1 MTLLGQAVV
10 AIWNGIKP
18 ELEEEFLNWHVRE
31 HIPDRVALPGFQ
43 RGRRYMSIDG
53 SPRFFNFYE
62 AESLADLTSE
72 AYMASLNQ
80 PTPWTGQVMRHFT
93 QMSRTV
99 CGVVASAGYG
109 AGIVIETMRLTGRV
123 ERDRFIAAVI
133 GDVVEPATARN
144 GIVGV
149 HLLEGQSASRAETA
163 ETRLR
168 GASESAD
175 WILLVEAVRMEAIT
189 DLRRN
194 LISDA
199 AITACGADTTIR
211 RGAYGL
217 QFALS
222 RAELRPGV

>member
-18 ELEEEFLNWHVRE
+18 ELEDEFLNWHVHE

-62 AESLADLTSE
+62 AETLGDVTSD
-72 AYMASLNQ
+72 AYMAALNQ
-80 PTPWTGQVMRHFT
+80 PTPWTEQVMRHFT

-99 CGVVASAGYG
+99 CGVAASAGCG
-109 AGIVIETMRLTGRV
+109 TGVVIETMRLSSRV
-123 ERDRFIAAVI
+123 ERDGFVAAMTRDVIA
-133 GDVVEPATARN
+133 PTAARPS
-144 GIVGV
+144 IVGV
-149 HLLEGQSASRAETA
+149 HLLEGQSASHAETA

-168 GASESAD
+168 GASESAE
-175 WILLVEAVRMEAIT
+175 WILLVEAARMDAIT
-189 DLRRN
+189 DLRRS
-194 LISDA
+194 LIGDDA
-199 AITACGADTTIR
+199 IIACGAGTTIR
-211 RGAYGL
+211 RGAYAL

-222 RAELRPGV
+222 RSELPGRV

>member
-18 ELEEEFLNWHVRE
+18 ELEDEFLDWHVHE

-62 AESLADLTSE
+62 ALTLGDVTSD
-72 AYMASLNQ
+72 AYMAALNQ
-80 PTPWTGQVMRHFT
+80 PTPWTGRVMRHFT

-99 CGVVASAGYG
+99 CGVAASAGCG
-109 AGIVIETMRLTGRV
+109 AGIVIETMRLSGPV
-123 ERDRFIAAVI
+123 ERDGFIAAMTRDVI
-133 GDVVEPATARN
+133 EPSAARK

-149 HLLEGQSASRAETA
+149 HLLEGQPASHAETA

-175 WILLVEAVRMEAIT
+175 WILLIEAVRMDAIT
-189 DLRRN
+189 ELRAN
-194 LISDA
+194 LISDD
-199 AITACGADTTIR
+199 AIIACGAGMAIR

-217 QFALS
+217 QFTLS
-222 RAELRPGV
+222 RFELP